1 MSLTDNTRHEYAP
14 GGTKE
19 YPQLLIDHV
28 AKLSVSEEKI
38 DKPIST
44 TIQLK
49 ECWSVSED
57 TITTNRSRHTHAET
71 LGGAWL
77 LGVRLPLSD

>member
-14 GGTKE
+14 GGIKE

-38 DKPIST
+38 DKTIST
-44 TIQLK
+44 NIQLK

-57 TITTNRSRHTHAET
+57 TITTNRSRHTRRDTWRGMAV
-71 LGGAWL
+71 GCA
-77 LGVRLPLSD
+77 PASF